1 MSQSQAINCNIL
13 KQLFPYIKNKGLIN
27 FLRIDNDS
35 IHYISTKEIAEKIT
49 DIISSHMAKFNISKD
64 HTIIT
69 DAFAGVGGDTIS
81 FSKTFSHVYAIEVN
95 KLRFDYLNN
104 NLHVYGLTNVNT
116 YHQDFINVINKI
128 ENHNAIFIDPPWGG
142 ANYKNYDNLRIS
154 VGNDYA
160 LEDVCN
166 TILFGNTMKKNPQ
179 ILCLK
184 LPKNYDIYYLYTK
197 ITNCNIYLYDLTK
210 MYIIIIEN
218 IYLNS
223 NNLFFNDLIELS
235 EQIPID
241 DFSDVITESEDV
253 LEFNNFQIIT
263 NHKHNHK
270 LFDNYVSSYVNKII
284 NDALLQLNQ
293 KN

>member
-49 DIISSHMAKFNISKD
+49 EIIASHMAKFNIDKN

-81 FSKTFSHVYAIEVN
+81 FSKTFNHVYAIEVN

-116 YHQDFINVINKI
+116 YHQDFINVINEI
-128 ENHNAIFIDPPWGG
+128 DNHNAVFIDPPWGG
-142 ANYKNYDNLRIS
+142 TNYKNYDNLKIS
-154 VGNDYA
+154 VGDCHE
-160 LEDVCN
+160 LEDICN
-166 TILFGNTMKKNPQ
+166 TILFSNTMKKNPH
-179 ILCLK
+179 IICLK

-210 MYIIIIEN
+210 MYIIVIEN
-218 IYLNS
+218 THLNS
-223 NNLFFNDLIELS
+223 NNIFLNDLIELS

-241 DFSDVITESEDV
+241 DFSDVIVESEDI

-263 NHKHNHK
+263 NHNDT
-270 LFDNYVSSYVNKII
+270 LFDNYVNTYVNKII
-284 NDALLQLNQ
+284 NSALIQINQ